1 MDSKGNHAQPTPRVL
16 PFVFTFAYAI
26 IFVQALI
33 YWFDREGMTGV
44 FIASGCAYTPL
55 GLIAGAAWRPS
66 LLPLSVVAATPVWVF
81 LLVLYDW
88 SIVAIV
94 TGMVGRVPLVLEPL
108 SVSLFYFVGAWAGK
122 KLAGAFKQRKLF
134 AGHV

>member
-1 MDSKGNHAQPTPRVL
+1 MAKFRLIPY
-16 PFVFTFAYAI
+16 VFTLSYSI

-33 YWFDREGMTGV
+33 IGFDREGMMGV
-44 FIASGCAYTPL
+44 FIASTCAYTPL
-55 GLIAGAAWRPS
+55 GIIAGAAWRPR
-66 LLPLSVVAATPVWVF
+66 LLPLSIVAAIPVWLF

-88 SIVAIV
+88 SIPAIV

-108 SVSLFYFVGAWAGK
+108 SVSVFYFVGTWAGK
-122 KLAGAFKQRKLF
+122 KLAAVSKQRKLF